1 MAASDP
7 HYGSVT
13 ALFPFTANT
22 ASVAPLA
29 LTQSLTGTT
38 LSTTQYKFAT
48 GSRQTDGTSD
58 VLSISTAAAL
68 PQGTEDFTVEGWT
81 RITSWANTVN
91 TLANLYRQA
100 TGANDGWRLA
110 IYSDGRPRLEQT
122 STFES
127 VFHSS
132 TVSLNTWFHWAVTR
146 NAAGLRAW
154 INGVPSDPIPTAV
167 SYNPSSLSFW
177 APAWG
182 TTLDEVAGQHNEY
195 RVTRGVCRYTAAF
208 TPATDPWPQQYT
220 EITGTVPDNAGD
232 GVART
237 LRLHERTAGTLVT
250 GTTSAAVTG
259 AYTLPVFA
267 AGSYQLICLDDV
279 AGAVL
284 DDLLHRVTIA

>member
-1 MAASDP
+1 MAASDT

-13 ALFPFTANT
+13 ALYPFTANVT
-22 ASVAPLA
+22 SVAPLA
-29 LTQSLTGTT
+29 LTQTLNGTT

-48 GSRQTDGTSD
+48 GSRQTDGVSD
-58 VLSISTAAAL
+58 VLRITTTAAL

-91 TLANLYRQA
+91 TLANLY
-100 TGANDGWRLA
+100 TSSTNGWRLA
-110 IYSDGRPRLEQT
+110 ILSNGRPRLELHNT
-122 STFES
+122 YES
-127 VFHSS
+127 LLHSA
-132 TVSLNTWFHWAVTR
+132 TLSLNTWFHWAVTR
-146 NAAGLRAW
+146 TAAGLRAW
-154 INGVPSDPIPTAV
+154 INGVPSDPIPTAL
-167 SYNPSSLSFW
+167 SFAPTSLIFW
-177 APAWG
+177 APGWG
-182 TTLDEVAGQHNEY
+182 NTLDEIAGQHNEY

-208 TPATDPWPQQYT
+208 TPATEPWPQQYT
-220 EITGTVPDNAGD
+220 EITGTVTDDAGD

-250 GTTSAAVTG
+250 STTSAAVTG